1 MKKLQY
7 LLFLMLPAFA
17 AVPACQTGP
26 KVNTFKGTVTNA
38 ANLQVLMEQIFFDQ
52 NAAPIAIGRVSCD
65 ASGNFSIE
73 HKEAFKA
80 GLYRLTIGAKRM
92 FFMLGGDENTVEIQG
107 DLNTIDRLEITST
120 GSETLSC
127 YTKVIKEM
135 INSGQMT
142 PELANGFV
150 EKACNPLMRAFI
162 TMQLFGR
169 NAGDNMD
176 KFKSASQALT
186 DKMPDSQYSTEFAK
200 IVSSLETQ
208 IQQQQGGG
216 SAIKVGQ
223 PAPEISLPGPDGKT
237 RSLSSLKG
245 KVVLLDFWAS
255 WCRPCRMANPH
266 VVEVYNKYK
275 EKGFDVFS
283 VSLDRPGQ
291 KDAWV
296 AAIKQDGLVWDGHVS
311 DLQFWNSAPAGV
323 YGVRSIPSTFLI
335 DREGNISAI
344 NPRTD
349 LEAQLLKVL

>member
-1 MKKLQY
+1 MKNLKY
-7 LLFLMLPAFA
+7 LLLLLLPAFS

-26 KVNTFKGTVTNA
+26 DTYTFKGTVANA
-38 ANLQVLMEQIFFDQ
+38 ANLQVLLEQIYFDQ
-52 NAAPIAIGRVSCD
+52 NSTPLAIGRVTSD
-65 ASGNFSIE
+65 ASGKFTIE
-73 HKEAFKA
+73 KKEAFNE

-92 FFMLGGDENTVEIQG
+92 FFMLGGDEKTVAFEG
-107 DLNTIDRLEITST
+107 DLNTIDRLEVNVT
-120 GSETLSC
+120 GSETFAC

-135 INSGQMT
+135 LQAGQIT
-142 PELANGFV
+142 PELAAGFV
-150 EKACNPLMRAFI
+150 EKSCNPLMRAFV

-169 NAGDNMD
+169 NAGENLE
-176 KFKSASQALT
+176 KFQSSAKLLQE
-186 DKMPDSQYSTEFAK
+186 KMPQSQYTTEYVK
-200 IVSSLETQ
+200 IVSSLEAQ
-208 IQQQQGGG
+208 IQAQQS
-216 SAIKVGQ
+216 SAVIKVGQ
-223 PAPEISLPGPDGKT
+223 PAPDISLPGPDGKV

-275 EKGFDVFS
+275 GQGFDVFS

-296 AAIKQDGLVWDGHVS
+296 AAIKQDGLVWDSHVS

-335 DREGNISAI
+335 DRNGNIAAI

>member
-1 MKKLQY
+1 MKNLKY
-7 LLFLMLPAFA
+7 LLLLLLPAFA
-17 AVPACQTGP
+17 VAPSCQTGP
-26 KVNTFKGTVTNA
+26 DVYTFNGTVANA
-38 ANLQVLMEQIFFDQ
+38 ANLQVLLEQVFFDQ
-52 NAAPIAIGRVSCD
+52 NAAPTAIGRVSCD
-65 ASGNFSIE
+65 ASGKFSIE
-73 HKEAFKA
+73 SKTPFNE

-92 FFMLGGDENTVEIQG
+92 FFMLGEKDKAVEFTG
-107 DLNTIDRLEITST
+107 DLNTIDRLDVKVT
-120 GSETLSC
+120 GSETFAC
-127 YTKVIKEM
+127 YTKVIQEM
-135 INSGQMT
+135 IGAGQIN
-142 PELANGFV
+142 PEAAAGFV
-150 EKACNPLMRAFI
+150 EKSCNPLMRAFV

-169 NAGDNMD
+169 NAGDNLE
-176 KFKSASQALT
+176 KFKNVSQELN
-186 DKMPDSQYSTEFAK
+186 DKMPKSQYATEFAK
-200 IVSSLETQ
+200 IVGSLESQ
-208 IQQQQGGG
+208 IQTQDAG
-216 SAIKVGQ
+216 AVIKVGQ
-223 PAPEISLPGPDGKT
+223 PAPDISLPGPDGKT

-275 EKGFDVFS
+275 DKGFDVFS

-311 DLQFWNSAPAGV
+311 DLQFWSSAPAGV

-335 DREGNISAI
+335 DRQGNISAI